1 MIKNEVQYKL
11 TKTSVEGFEKRLNWL
26 KANPEARG
34 DLDPII
40 ARAEEEALES
50 MIEELNEELQDYNRT
65 KAGHVDIEVLYS
77 VDKIAGVLISARIAK
92 GFTQR
97 QLASMV
103 GLKEQQIQRYEARG
117 LCQRGLEP
125 GTGDSQGPDSGS
137 TGRDR
142 SAAVV
147 WIDGQDGRK
156 TPVFRALRNR
166 ARRTPACPLTR
177 FAFTLSWA
185 SKTAFK
191 QSVQLKPCEG
201 PGSLAP
207 TASHYLGSCQF

>member
-50 MIEELNEELQDYNRT
+50 RIEELNEELQDYNRT
-65 KAGHVDIEVLYS
+65 KAGHVDMGVLYS

-103 GLKEQQIQRYEARG
+103 GLKEQQIQRYEARDYANVD
-117 LCQRGLEP
+117 LSRVQEI
-125 GTGDSQGPDSGS
+125 
-137 TGRDR
+137 
-142 SAAVV
+142 A
-147 WIDGQDGRK
+147 
-156 TPVFRALRNR
+156 RALI
-166 ARRTPACPLTR
+166 AEAPGETAPPQ
-177 FAFTLSWA
+177 LS
-185 SKTAFK
+185 
-191 QSVQLKPCEG
+191 G
-201 PGSLAP
+201 
-207 TASHYLGSCQF
+207 

>member
-50 MIEELNEELQDYNRT
+50 RIEELNEELQDYNRT
-65 KAGHVDIEVLYS
+65 KAGHVDMGVLYS

-103 GLKEQQIQRYEARG
+103 GLKEQQIQRYEARDYANVD
-117 LCQRGLEP
+117 LSRVQEI
-125 GTGDSQGPDSGS
+125 
-137 TGRDR
+137 
-142 SAAVV
+142 A
-147 WIDGQDGRK
+147 
-156 TPVFRALRNR
+156 RALI
-166 ARRTPACPLTR
+166 AEPPAETAPPQ
-177 FAFTLSWA
+177 LS
-185 SKTAFK
+185 
-191 QSVQLKPCEG
+191 G
-201 PGSLAP
+201 
-207 TASHYLGSCQF
+207 

>member
-65 KAGHVDIEVLYS
+65 KAGHVDMGVLYS

-92 GFTQR
+92 GLPKGSWPAWSDSKSSRSSVTR
-97 QLASMV
+97 H
-103 GLKEQQIQRYEARG
+103 
-117 LCQRGLEP
+117 
-125 GTGDSQGPDSGS
+125 GTM
-137 TGRDR
+137 
-142 SAAVV
+142 
-147 WIDGQDGRK
+147 
-156 TPVFRALRNR
+156 
-166 ARRTPACPLTR
+166 
-177 FAFTLSWA
+177 
-185 SKTAFK
+185 
-191 QSVQLKPCEG
+191 
-201 PGSLAP
+201 P
-207 TASHYLGSCQF
+207 TWT